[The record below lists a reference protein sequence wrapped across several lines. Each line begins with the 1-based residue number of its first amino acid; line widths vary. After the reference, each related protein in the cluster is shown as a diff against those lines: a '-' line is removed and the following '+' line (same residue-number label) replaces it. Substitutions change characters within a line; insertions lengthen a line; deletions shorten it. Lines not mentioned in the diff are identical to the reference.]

1 MTTTIRRARVVL
13 ARACLAVA
21 WLAASKAGAQTSPA
35 PLDSSARTM
44 GDLVDTLRA
53 AAGRANF
60 ANQLPSVNASL
71 DSLADCF
78 SRGGTRSLSLE
89 DAAGVFKP
97 TGATGALTIAR
108 WYRSP
113 CSRATPVTLGSALSS
128 LLIIANGSLHGMMEP
143 PTQAWV
149 DAFVAD
155 MNRIVLTNARN
166 ANQAILAREAAKY
179 GPGSAQLNVA
189 EVGLNYVVQLLP
201 GVRRWF
207 LPSSATG
214 PTPNE
219 LVAAYRTTDLTA
231 AQAATGHVTGR
242 IVSAAE
248 IGLRRYTFSPSC
260 GQGPTFVR
268 LFHPCSW
275 STGLYVMAPRD
286 VPLARVWGKDV
297 RAGMFVALSGY
308 HLGCTLGVERRC
320 AVGLATQVLP
330 YLF

>member
-1 MTTTIRRARVVL
+1 M
-13 ARACLAVA
+13 
-21 WLAASKAGAQTSPA
+21 GA
-35 PLDSSARTM
+35 LI
-44 GDLVDTLRA
+44 DTLRA

-60 ANQLPSVNASL
+60 ANQLPVVNASL
-71 DSLADCF
+71 DSLAECF

-97 TGATGALTIAR
+97 TGATDALTIAR

-128 LLIIANGSLHGMMEP
+128 LLIIANGSLHGLMES

-149 DAFVAD
+149 DSFVAD

-166 ANQAILAREAAKY
+166 ANQAMLTREAAKY

-189 EVGLNYVVQLLP
+189 EVGLNYIVQLIP

-207 LPSSATG
+207 LPNPAIG

-242 IVSAAE
+242 IVSAGE
-248 IGLRRYTFSPSC
+248 VGLRRYTFSPSC
-260 GQGPTFVR
+260 GQGPAFVR

-286 VPLARVWGKDV
+286 VPLSRVWGRDA
-297 RAGMFVALSGY
+297 RAGMFVSLSGY